1 MPSPSLVKDPYSK
14 GYETIN
20 VHLKRKPDWL
30 LARNPKGRVPVLEF
44 SDGRIVFESVI
55 TCQYL
60 DDVYPQEPLTPADPY
75 QKARDRLFVDYC
87 DKFMMAIYQLWSSD
101 SNNEKGK
108 ATIHVGMQMY
118 EQELTQRNSGN
129 KPTMLDYLIWPWF
142 ERLSPFVNPEVMIT
156 PFFDQEQ
163 NTD

>member
-1 MPSPSLVKDPYSK
+1 MHSSILSYFFFS
-14 GYETIN
+14 YETIN

-87 DKFMMAIYQLWSSD
+87 DKVCWPYNVVFENIHIIYLS
-101 SNNEKGK
+101 
-108 ATIHVGMQMY
+108 TI
-118 EQELTQRNSGN
+118 
-129 KPTMLDYLIWPWF
+129 I
-142 ERLSPFVNPEVMIT
+142 
-156 PFFDQEQ
+156 
-163 NTD
+163 